1 MLPLKKSKSIL
12 IFKNDNNNNNNNNNI
27 SSDHIFSFSFVK
39 KSDILKDINALCFE
53 AHQGNDIYLYKL

>member
-12 IFKNDNNNNNNNNNI
+12 IFKNDNNNNNI
-27 SSDHIFSFSFVK
+27 ISDHIFSFSFVK